1 MDYSVDATLKFA
13 FVLFFFFFRFDTKIG
28 IEHQT
33 LLFFSSLKV
42 VRSLSLSL
50 SLSRVLS
57 RVLAV
62 LVLFSKSRLDLF
74 LRPAVRLSLIV
85 VVVA

>member
-13 FVLFFFFFRFDTKIG
+13 LFFFFRFDTKIG

-50 SLSRVLS
+50 SRVLS

-62 LVLFSKSRLDLF
+62 LFLFSKSRLDLF
-74 LRPAVRLSLIV
+74 LRAVRLSLIV
-85 VVVA
+85 VVVV

>member
-33 LLFFSSLKV
+33 LLFFSSLKM
-42 VRSLSLSL
+42 VRSLSL

-62 LVLFSKSRLDLF
+62 LFLFSKSRLDLF

-85 VVVA
+85 A